1 MTTDKGILIRNIYYM
16 LAYAF
21 QELRQNNYV
30 EIEGED
36 FEEIHDLFAEILIRG
51 ISYQLKQG
59 LHKEYV
65 PRQETM
71 AGIRGK
77 INMPETVALRSQ
89 HSNLVSCDYDELSE
103 NNIFNRIIVTTVHVL
118 LKHSSVKSEKKARLK
133 QLMLFFSN
141 VEPIEVATIHW
152 NTLRFD
158 RNNRSYRMLL
168 YVCYFILDGMLMTT
182 EEGTYKMREL
192 SDEHMNRL
200 FEKFVLEYYRKH
212 FPQYNTRAEQ
222 VKWNINQELS
232 TINILPIMQTDIMLT
247 IGNRTLII
255 DTKYY
260 GRTMQKQFDKHSIHS
275 QNLYQIHTY
284 VTEHDIEHTG
294 CVDGML
300 LYAKTQEAIVPD
312 GQMTMKSGSTIYF
325 KTLDLNQDFPEISK
339 RLNNLII

>member
-1 MTTDKGILIRNIYYM
+1 
-16 LAYAF
+16 
-21 QELRQNNYV
+21 
-30 EIEGED
+30 
-36 FEEIHDLFAEILIRG
+36 
-51 ISYQLKQG
+51 
-59 LHKEYV
+59 
-65 PRQETM
+65 
-71 AGIRGK
+71 
-77 INMPETVALRSQ
+77 
-89 HSNLVSCDYDELSE
+89 
-103 NNIFNRIIVTTVHVL
+103 
-118 LKHSSVKSEKKARLK
+118 
-133 QLMLFFSN
+133 
-141 VEPIEVATIHW
+141 
-152 NTLRFD
+152 
-158 RNNRSYRMLL
+158 MLL

-212 FPQYNTRAEQ
+212 FPQYNARAEQ